1 MGHHHGIADHVWEK
15 KERMENWHP
24 EPGTSGYTD
33 GDVNLVECS
42 LFPKYSES
50 YYWGSHIKYRR
61 RCLCAFWCL
70 AAAAASGAAHKHL
83 LLYISG
89 SIYSAG
95 VPSFLLPNTQPF
107 PPRLLQNNHP
117 APVFADAA
125 RTTRRDFAR
134 LDEVKPRGFRR

>member
-42 LFPKYSES
+42 LFPKDSES

-61 RCLCAFWCL
+61 RCLCALWSL
-70 AAAAASGAAHKHL
+70 
-83 LLYISG
+83 
-89 SIYSAG
+89 
-95 VPSFLLPNTQPF
+95 
-107 PPRLLQNNHP
+107 
-117 APVFADAA
+117 DAA
-125 RTTRRDFAR
+125 CQMCAGMSPTSG
-134 LDEVKPRGFRR
+134 GF